1 MTVHV
6 DTSALVDALTGRR
19 RSLDTLIHL
28 TEEGHRLSIS
38 AIVLYE
44 WLRGPRT
51 RAELAVHE
59 DLFPRER
66 AVPFGA
72 EQAAVAAR
80 LYGVI
85 KRPRG
90 REIDLAVAACA
101 LHDGAVLWTLN
112 RADFRD
118 LPDLALI

>member
-1 MTVHV
+1 M
-6 DTSALVDALTGRR
+6 DAFTGPR
-19 RSLDTLIHL
+19 RSLDVLIGL
-28 TEEGHRLSIS
+28 AGEGHRLSIS

-51 RAELAVHE
+51 RVELAVQE
-59 DLFPRER
+59 DLFPRVR

-80 LYGVI
+80 LYSVV

-101 LHDGAVLWTLN
+101 LHDGASLRTLK

-118 LPDLALI
+118 LPGLALI